1 MTTETGPMSCL
12 RRVLATRIQAGAAP
26 LVVTAVAAILVLAGP
41 ARAQTATVSVSGT
54 VIDESGAVVPGAT
67 VQITGPGRRTSAISG
82 PRGDYSFKNIG
93 EGTYQITVTLAGF
106 SQATRDNVSVGRSN
120 VEVPP
125 ITIGLA
131 KLGET
136 VVVSASKAEDTLLTA
151 PATMSLVTSDTIKS
165 SAAANY
171 GDLLRAVPGVNVVQ
185 LSARDVNLTSRQAT
199 STLTNSQLVLLD
211 GRTIYQDF
219 FGFVLWDFV
228 PNNMADIKQIEVI
241 RGPASCI
248 WGANALT
255 GVVNIITKSPR
266 EAPGTTV
273 TFNGGFFSRDAG
285 SSVGR
290 GAGGMFGANATVAE
304 VANAQWSYRVSA
316 GYFNSDPYPRPAG
329 QIPPIVDPRVQPP
342 DPTIT
347 VGGAR
352 YPADRSGPIGTAYQN
367 RGTSQPKFDAR
378 VDQEI
383 EGGRITYAGGVAGS
397 SGIIYTGIG
406 PFNIQNGSYSGYGKV
421 NYARGGLKVNFFT
434 NFTNAEAPNLLLADP
449 ATQQPIQLNFNTQTY
464 DVEAGD
470 SLAAGRHQVFT
481 FGGNVRRNNFDI
493 TIAPTAVNRTEIGAY
508 LQDEVLLDRFRF
520 TIGGRVDK
528 FGNLSDPV
536 FSPRLAAIFMPV
548 TGQALRVSFNRAF
561 RAPSVV
567 NNYLDTRIV
576 VPTDLTRLAPFVPPP
591 LQPLLPS
598 AFPLVVNAVGS
609 NLPVGMA
616 AQQTISHQSEL
627 TEESLT
633 AYEVSYTGTVRER
646 TTLGA
651 AVYLNNVDH
660 SIKFSQLPNFLDP
673 YTATNPPPGWNQVF
687 GPVFG
692 PALLAGLAPRG
703 VFLPHTAFTYLN
715 LGPLRQ
721 KGIELSVDHRFAKS
735 LTAFANY
742 SWQGRPTILSSSNPY
757 PTQALALP
765 PTNRFNV
772 GFNFDGARWLG
783 SASVNY
789 TDKAFWSDVLT
800 SAFYGFTDA
809 YTMVNGSIG
818 AKWGQGRIT
827 TLLKVNNLLNQDI
840 QQHVF
845 GDVLKRSGVVEVRFS
860 LP

>member
-1 MTTETGPMSCL
+1 MTTASRTMSRCL
-12 RRVLATRIQAGAAP
+12 RALAAHIPAGAAP
-26 LVVTAVAAILVLAGP
+26 PLAAAIAAMLILAGP
-41 ARAQTATVSVSGT
+41 AWAQTVTVSGT
-54 VIDESGAVVPGAT
+54 VLDQSGAFVSGAT
-67 VQITGPGRRTSAISG
+67 VQIAGAGTRASAISG
-82 PRGDYSFKNIG
+82 PRGEYSFKNVS
-93 EGTYQITVTLAGF
+93 EGTYQITVTLDGF
-106 SQATRDNVSVGRSN
+106 SPATRDNVAVGRSN

-131 KLGET
+131 RLGET
-136 VVVSASKAEDTLLTA
+136 VVVSASKAEDTLITA
-151 PATMSLVTSDTIKS
+151 PATMSLVTSETIKAS
-165 SAAANY
+165 PAANY

-199 STLTNSQLVLLD
+199 STLSNSQLVLLD

-273 TFNGGFFSRDAG
+273 AFNGGFFSRDAG
-285 SSVGR
+285 SSAGR
-290 GAGGMFGANATVAE
+290 GAGGMFGVNATVAE

-316 GYFNSDPYPRPAG
+316 GYFNSDPYPRPTG
-329 QIPPIVDPRVQPP
+329 RIPLIPDPRVVPANP
-342 DPTIT
+342 SIT
-347 VGGAR
+347 VGGAF
-352 YPADRSGPIGTAYQN
+352 YPADRSGPIGTAFQN

-383 EGGRITYAGGVAGS
+383 ERGRITYAAGVAGS

-406 PFNIQNGSYSGYGKV
+406 PFNIQKGSYAGYGKV

-434 NFTNAEAPNLLLADP
+434 NFTNAQAPNLLLADP
-449 ATQQPIQLNFNTQTY
+449 VTQQPIQLNFNTQTY

-493 TIAPTAVNRTEIGAY
+493 TIAPTAVDRTEIGAY
-508 LQDEVLLDRFRF
+508 VQDEILLDRFRF

-536 FSPRLAAIFMPV
+536 FSPRLAAIFLPV
-548 TGQALRVSFNRAF
+548 KDQAFRVSFNRAF

-576 VPTDLTRLAPFVPPP
+576 VPADLSALAQFLPPILKP
-591 LQPLLPS
+591 LVQTP
-598 AFPLVVNAVGS
+598 FPLVVNAVGS
-609 NLPVGMA
+609 NLPVGA
-616 AQQTISHQSEL
+616 TAQQSISHQNEL

-633 AYEVSYTGTVRER
+633 AYEVSYTGTVQER
-646 TTLGA
+646 TTVGA
-651 AVYLNNVDH
+651 AFYLNNVDH
-660 SIKFSQLPNFLDP
+660 SIKFSQLPTNLDP
-673 YTATNPPPGWNQVF
+673 YTASSPPPGWDQL
-687 GPVFG
+687 GGIGLPR
-692 PALLAGLAPRG
+692 ALLVALAQQGRYLPR
-703 VFLPHTAFTYLN
+703 TAFTYLN

-721 KGIELSVDHRFAKS
+721 KGIELSVDQRFTRS

-742 SWQGRPTILSSSNPY
+742 SWQPRPTILSSANPY

-772 GFNFDGARWLG
+772 GFSFDGVRWLG

-818 AKWGQGRIT
+818 AKWGQGKIT
-827 TLLKVNNLLNQDI
+827 TLLKMTNLLNQDI

-845 GDVLKRSGVVEVRFS
+845 GDVLKRSGMVEVRFN